1 MVNAFLITLTL
12 YQNGNKITFEHTV
25 QAYFIN
31 DLDQNRDY
39 LDEAITL
46 KGAKGSIRFGEM
58 AAVGMRCRLEKTCLL
73 AMPHSP
79 NQCQSLSI
87 PILYVICTL

>member
-1 MVNAFLITLTL
+1 MKTATKLPVSRYL
-12 YQNGNKITFEHTV
+12 YSSFV

-31 DLDQNRDY
+31 DLDRERDY
-39 LDEAITL
+39 LDEAIIL
-46 KGAKGSIRFGEM
+46 KGAKRNIRFEEM
-58 AAVGMRCRLEKTCLL
+58 VEVAMRCRLEKTCLL

-87 PILYVICTL
+87 PILYGICTL